1 MKRLPRRSSWVKNQ
15 ESAWDAMRQEFSVEL
30 AQHDGEE
37 ILTAAAETI
46 EEAMKHVISSL
57 DQVSRRGDRLLA
69 LCPFHDDRHAGS
81 FYVNPKTGWYK
92 CFACDASGGLYRLM
106 EQLGLDDSR
115 VRGQLK
121 GVDFR
126 VLSDFISGPVE
137 SERGSVLALPEALL
151 RNYNKRPLRLVEKGH
166 PKELIDAMDIGFDVA
181 RNRITYP
188 VRYVTGELV
197 AVQTRSMDP
206 DDRQRW
212 KFYRSEVL
220 EDLGRDLVDQYGL
233 HDYTPPRTSVFFNEH
248 NVLSGMLSGH
258 VTKPVVLC
266 EGPGHVLRVLKT
278 GFPCLGSFGVSLA
291 EEQLDRLVDA
301 LVRVQRWTGAA
312 PRLIIAT
319 DGDQAGRTSAF
330 KTSLRIGPRADVRI
344 ARLPPGK
351 DPEDLCVQQL
361 RPLLLGAEPMRTY
374 LNSAGQDGDWARE
387 TVAKFARS
395 VVEAQESHRRREA
408 FLRKKQATLGHKNC
422 GKNSLPTHA
431 LLSKRSKTCKVC

>member
-151 RNYNKRPLRLVEKGH
+151 RNYNNALSYQ
-166 PKELIDAMDIGFDVA
+166 ASSQA
-181 RNRITYP
+181 
-188 VRYVTGELV
+188 
-197 AVQTRSMDP
+197 
-206 DDRQRW
+206 
-212 KFYRSEVL
+212 
-220 EDLGRDLVDQYGL
+220 L
-233 HDYTPPRTSVFFNEH
+233 HF
-248 NVLSGMLSGH
+248 
-258 VTKPVVLC
+258 
-266 EGPGHVLRVLKT
+266 
-278 GFPCLGSFGVSLA
+278 
-291 EEQLDRLVDA
+291 
-301 LVRVQRWTGAA
+301 
-312 PRLIIAT
+312 
-319 DGDQAGRTSAF
+319 
-330 KTSLRIGPRADVRI
+330 
-344 ARLPPGK
+344 
-351 DPEDLCVQQL
+351 
-361 RPLLLGAEPMRTY
+361 
-374 LNSAGQDGDWARE
+374 
-387 TVAKFARS
+387 
-395 VVEAQESHRRREA
+395 
-408 FLRKKQATLGHKNC
+408 
-422 GKNSLPTHA
+422 
-431 LLSKRSKTCKVC
+431 